1 LKYIDLLSRLGVASA
16 HPGGFK
22 ATIRLL
28 EKIRKSNGM
37 RILEVGCGTGRSAC
51 YLAKQGF
58 RVTALDPHPL
68 MLKKAAQREIH
79 EGINGIEWREGSA
92 EELPF
97 ENESFDVVFAE
108 SVTIFT
114 HLPAALKEYHR
125 VLKPGGQL
133 LDREMV
139 LFEDVP
145 EEIYKEIK
153 EYFQINKIHSIAEWL
168 DSLNITGF
176 QCEHPVMEPFWSH
189 DQSVDNN
196 AVQELDLTLL
206 MDPEIGHGILKYSE
220 LMLAQETYFRACNFI
235 AYKE

>member
-1 LKYIDLLSRLGVASA
+1 MKYIDLLSRLGVASA

-22 ATIRLL
+22 ATIRLF
-28 EKIRKSNGM
+28 EKIQKSNGL

-51 YLAKQGF
+51 YLARQGF
-58 RVTALDPHPL
+58 RVTALDPHLL
-68 MLKKAAQREIH
+68 MLKKAAQRAAH

-114 HLPAALKEYHR
+114 NLPAALKEYHR

-133 LDREMV
+133 LDREIV

-176 QCEHPVMEPFWSH
+176 QCEPTVMEPFWSH

-196 AVQELDLTLL
+196 AVQELDLTML

-220 LMLAQETYFRACNFI
+220 LMLVQETYFRACNFI